1 MFDIT
6 WVDSG
11 AVAAV
16 RMNRPPANA
25 LGLVEINELDVL
37 VERLRSAPT
46 IRAVILYSQSRFFSA
61 GADIEL
67 MGASM
72 GLPDGPERLAHLC
85 ERMQETFAKIE
96 ALPIPTFCA
105 ISGICVGGGL
115 ELALACDI
123 RVAERN
129 ATVGLPEVKIG
140 LLPGAGGTQRLVRH
154 RRPGGR
160 QAAHPDGRADLGRAR
175 HQLGIVQDLCEP
187 GGAYERR
194 WSWRARWSRAP
205 RQTSS
210 RSSAAWRSPPR
221 ADGFAAEIAETQ
233 ALHREPETK
242 ALIGAF
248 LARSKT
254 KKVAV

>member
-1 MFDIT
+1 
-6 WVDSG
+6 
-11 AVAAV
+11 
-16 RMNRPPANA
+16 
-25 LGLVEINELDVL
+25 
-37 VERLRSAPT
+37 
-46 IRAVILYSQSRFFSA
+46 
-61 GADIEL
+61 
-67 MGASM
+67 
-72 GLPDGPERLAHLC
+72 
-85 ERMQETFAKIE
+85 MQETFAKIE

-140 LLPGAGGTQRLVRH
+140 LLPGAGGTQRLVRIAGPAVA
-154 RRPGGR
+154 RRLILTGELISGVS
-160 QAAHPDGRADLGRAR
+160 A

-187 GGAYERR
+187 GGAYDAALEL
-194 WSWRARWSRAP
+194 ARTMARAP
-205 RQTSS
+205 RHTVVAIKRCLALAPS
-210 RSSAAWRSPPR
+210 
-221 ADGFAAEIAETQ
+221 ADGFAAEIAETL